1 MTLYDTLALFGLFI
15 LFIGVALLLYAQ
27 TLGLLARL
35 HVFALH
41 KTDSNTNA
49 NTNEMTPEPGTPNAK
64 SN

>member
-35 HVFALH
+35 HILALH
-41 KTDSNTNA
+41 KAQPDANTNA
-49 NTNEMTPEPGTPNAK
+49 ITPAPGTPNAK
-64 SN
+64 PN